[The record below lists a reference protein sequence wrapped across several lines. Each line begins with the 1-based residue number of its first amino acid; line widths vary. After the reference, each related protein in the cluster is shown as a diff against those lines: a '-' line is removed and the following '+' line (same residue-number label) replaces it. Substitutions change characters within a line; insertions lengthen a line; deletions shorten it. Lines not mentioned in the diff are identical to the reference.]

1 LSGWDEELAQRPTPC
16 DLLEVLRRRP
26 AAKSKAA
33 KSAKAGRRRALIIER
48 ILPIG
53 LLTLA
58 LVGAPLMIF
67 SREGMP
73 RLEAVEKELDTVE
86 RENDE
91 LRREIDLLRV
101 RVAKL
106 RDDPATVEQ
115 LARDELGLIR
125 HTEVVFQF
133 PE

>member
-1 LSGWDEELAQRPTPC
+1 MFGRRKTPQAKK
-16 DLLEVLRRRP
+16 P
-26 AAKSKAA
+26 AAEKRS
-33 KSAKAGRRRALIIER
+33 RRALVLER

-53 LLTLA
+53 LLSVA

-67 SREGMP
+67 SSEGMP
-73 RLEAVEKELDTVE
+73 RLEAVESELQTVE
-86 RENDE
+86 RENE
-91 LRREIDLLRV
+91 QLRRDIDLTRA

-106 RDDPATVEQ
+106 RDDPATLER